1 MKKISYAAIGAIAG
15 AIVTAAVLTAQIP
28 SAPDAVKAGPQFYRA
43 TGVDNDRVRVVE
55 YHIKPGE
62 HEPLHSHLAGVAYV
76 ISGGTLR
83 TTDADGKMSIGQL
96 KAGEVHWRKDHVVH
110 SVENVGDTEL
120 RALIVE
126 LKEQKTALALK

>member
-15 AIVTAAVLTAQIP
+15 AIVTAAVLTAQTP
-28 SAPDAVKAGPQFYRA
+28 SAPDAVKASPQLYRD
-43 TGVDNDRVRVVE
+43 TGVDNGRVRVVE
-55 YHIKPGE
+55 YHIKPGQ
-62 HEPLHSHLAGVAYV
+62 HEPLHTHLAGVAYV

-83 TTDADGKMSIGQL
+83 TTDANGKESIGTL
-96 KAGEVHWRKDHVVH
+96 ETGEVHWRDGHVVH

-126 LKEQKTALALK
+126 LKEQKTVLALK

>member
-1 MKKISYAAIGAIAG
+1 MKRISYAAIGAIAG
-15 AIVTAAVLTAQIP
+15 AIVTAAVLTAQTP
-28 SAPDAVKAGPQFYRA
+28 SAPDAVKVSPQFYRH

-55 YHIKPGE
+55 YQIKPGQ
-62 HEPLHSHLAGVAYV
+62 HEPLHSHPASVAYV

-83 TTDADGKMSIGQL
+83 TTDANGKANIGTL
-96 KAGEVHWRKDHVVH
+96 RAGDVHWRDGNVVH

-126 LKEQKTALALK
+126 LKEQKTLLALK